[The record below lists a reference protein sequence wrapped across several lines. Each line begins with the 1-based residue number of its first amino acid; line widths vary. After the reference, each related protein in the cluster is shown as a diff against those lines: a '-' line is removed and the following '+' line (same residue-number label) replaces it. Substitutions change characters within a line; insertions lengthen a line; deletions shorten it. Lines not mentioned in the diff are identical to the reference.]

1 MLIHP
6 SRGFSLLLLA
16 AFVLPLRAAA
26 EPIEA
31 AAAAILERHAEAP
44 LLVLGE
50 LHGTVEAPAVVA
62 TLAARLLDSGALTVA
77 LEIPAQE
84 QARLDAYLASDGST
98 RAQRE
103 LLDSEFWKCAPER
116 SDGRRSRAMFALI
129 EELRL
134 LRGTH
139 PELRLLAFDDTGFSG
154 QTRSR
159 DALMSDTLRAAHA
172 AHPEMKLLVLTG
184 NYHARLDQPARARYG
199 DGWVQ
204 PPVPMT
210 AQLQDL
216 GAVGIKL
223 TASEGEFWACRKPT
237 APCGVIPL
245 PRPAFAPSSSGLAA
259 SNATTAAEPV
269 RVSSGGRSFHL
280 EIELPRLS
288 ASEPMALDDA
298 LPAR

>member
-1 MLIHP
+1 MLIHAT
-6 SRGFSLLLLA
+6 RWFALLLLA
-16 AFVLPLRAAA
+16 TSALPLRAAA

-31 AAAAILERHAEAP
+31 AATAILERHAEAP

-84 QARLDAYLASDGST
+84 QAGLDAYLASDGST

-103 LLDSEFWKCAPER
+103 LLDSEFWKRAPER

-129 EELRL
+129 EQLRL

-172 AHPEMKLLVLTG
+172 AHPEVKLLVLTG

-199 DGWVQ
+199 DDWIQ
-204 PPVPMT
+204 PLLPMT

-216 GAVGIKL
+216 GAVGINL
-223 TASEGEFWACRKPT
+223 TASEGEHWACRRPN
-237 APCGVIPL
+237 PCGVIPL
-245 PRPAFAPSSSGLAA
+245 PRPAFAPSDSGVAA
-259 SNATTAAEPV
+259 PNAATIAEPV
-269 RVSSGGRSFHL
+269 RVSTGGSSFHL
-280 EIELPRLS
+280 EVELPRLS

>member
-1 MLIHP
+1 MLIHTT
-6 SRGFSLLLLA
+6 RWFALLLLA
-16 AFVLPLRAAA
+16 TSALPLRAAA

-31 AAAAILERHAEAP
+31 AATAILERHAEAP

-84 QARLDAYLASDGST
+84 QAGLDAYLASDGST

-103 LLDSEFWKCAPER
+103 LLDSEFWKRAPER

-129 EELRL
+129 EQLRL

-139 PELRLLAFDDTGFSG
+139 PELRLLAFDDTGFFD

-172 AHPEMKLLVLTG
+172 SHPEVKLLVLTG

-199 DGWVQ
+199 DGWIE
-204 PPVPMT
+204 PPLPMT

-216 GAVGIKL
+216 GAVSINL
-223 TASEGEFWACRKPT
+223 SAAEGEFWGCRSRT
-237 APCGVIPL
+237 APCGAIAL
-245 PRPAFAPSSSGLAA
+245 PRPAFAPSSSGVAA
-259 SNATTAAEPV
+259 PNAATLAEPV
-269 RVSSGGRSFHL
+269 RVSTGGSSFHL
-280 EIELPRLS
+280 EVELPRLS